1 MQFKIN
7 DNICDFLKKNRQLS
21 IYVAFQN
28 LAVKE
33 RNEAVEAARLS
44 TWWHFVCS
52 LGPKVQELFDQV

>member
-1 MQFKIN
+1 MTIFMI
-7 DNICDFLKKNRQLS
+7 LKKKLLTVH
-21 IYVAFQN
+21 ICCFQN